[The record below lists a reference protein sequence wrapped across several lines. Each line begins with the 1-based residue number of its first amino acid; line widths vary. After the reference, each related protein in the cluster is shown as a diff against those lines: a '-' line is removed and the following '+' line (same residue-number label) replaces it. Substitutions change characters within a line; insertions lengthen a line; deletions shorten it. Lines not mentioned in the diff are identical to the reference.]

1 MIEPVDTDAVS
12 SQNNDDVM
20 NHPVQDVIVPR
31 EKDLGDFSVR
41 RVLPAAKHKLIGPF
55 IFIDQMGPVQ
65 FKPGDGINVRP
76 HPHIGLATVTYLFD
90 GEFRHQ
96 DSLGT
101 DQMIY
106 PGAVNWMIAGR
117 GITHSERTSAETR
130 ANGHHAF
137 GIQTWVALP
146 KSHETMEPAFEHH
159 PRSTLPLVKQEGVK
173 LRVILGHAFDQ
184 TSPVQVFSKMFYV
197 DARLDAGKSVEVPIE
212 FEERAA
218 YVVEGSVSID
228 GQSYEAGRML
238 VFRVDTHAVLTAGE
252 NGARLML
259 AGGEPIDGPRFIS
272 WNFVASS
279 KELIVKAHK
288 DWQTADWE
296 KGPFKLPP
304 ADKDEHIPLPDPAPP
319 IQ

>member
-1 MIEPVDTDAVS
+1 MTERGGADPVSD
-12 SQNNDDVM
+12 QNDDEVM

-31 EKDLGDFSVR
+31 ERDLGGFSVR

-55 IFIDQMGPVQ
+55 IFFDQMGPAQ
-65 FKPGDGINVRP
+65 FEPGEGINVRP

-106 PGAVNWMIAGR
+106 PGAVNWMIAGA
-117 GITHSERTSAETR
+117 GITHSERTSDETR
-130 ANGHHAF
+130 AQGHRAF

-146 KSHETMEPAFEHH
+146 KSHESMPPAFEHL
-159 PRSTLPLVKQEGVK
+159 PRSTLPLIKQDGVK

-212 FEERAA
+212 YEERAA
-218 YVVEGSVSID
+218 YIAEGSVSID

-238 VFRVDTHAVLTAGE
+238 VFRVDTHAVLTAGGQ
-252 NGARLML
+252 GARLML

-272 WNFVASS
+272 WNFVASD
-279 KELIVKAHK
+279 KDRIEQAHE
-288 DWQTADWE
+288 DWRAADWE
-296 KGPFKLPP
+296 NGPFKLPP
-304 ADKDEHIPLPDPAPP
+304 GDSDEHIPLPDPAPS